1 MEGIMADKPLNEL
14 TATEAAAKIAAGEIA
29 SVQLVESCL
38 ERIAERDKALNHPW
52 TFVDRD
58 IALAQARA
66 CDAGPAKGPLHGIP
80 VGVKDVI
87 DTADMPT
94 EYGSGLHKGHRPV
107 KDSATVAAA
116 RAAGAVIIGKT
127 ATTEFASPWQCG
139 VANPHDPARTPG
151 VSSSGSAAAVA
162 DRQVPLAY
170 GTQTGGSTICPASY
184 CGIYG
189 FKASLDGL
197 DRSGI
202 RHLKPGIDTLGLFAR
217 SLDDLA
223 LFRAG
228 LTGEKFVPLDG
239 AFDGRLRIGI
249 CRTPQWKDASPE
261 TMAAIETA
269 AKKLGESGA
278 AVAEVELPHGFDEV
292 MGAFRVLTTT
302 ENHKSLLDE
311 INRGEA
317 TLNPWIREGL
327 AVARQ
332 TGPTDYEF
340 AKMGAS
346 FYRRR
351 FATLFDSFD
360 ALLTP
365 SAQGEAP
372 RSLAGA
378 TVGAFNSFWTWMYVP
393 CVNLPAFTGPHN
405 MPVGVQLVARQGD
418 DARLLAVT
426 RAVERALGTECAPV
440 ALAATVKGA

>member
-1 MEGIMADKPLNEL
+1 MAGKLNEL
-14 TATEAAAKIAAGEIA
+14 TATEAAAKIAAGEIT
-29 SVQLVESCL
+29 SVALVESCL
-38 ERIAERDKALNHPW
+38 ERIAARDKALGGAW
-52 TFVDRD
+52 AFVDRD
-58 IALAQARA
+58 VALAQAR
-66 CDAGPAKGPLHGIP
+66 DRDKGPAQGPLHGVP

-94 EYGSGLHKGHRPV
+94 EYGSVLYKGHRPER
-107 KDSATVAAA
+107 DSATVAAA
-116 RAAGAVIIGKT
+116 RAAGAVILGKT

-139 VANPHDPARTPG
+139 VCNPHDAERTPG

-162 DRQVPLAY
+162 DGHVPLAY

-184 CGIYG
+184 CGVYG

-197 DRSGI
+197 DRTGI

-217 SLDDLA
+217 SLDDIA

-228 LTGEKFVPLDG
+228 LRGEAFAPLDG
-239 AFDGRLRIGI
+239 AFDARLRIAV
-249 CRTPQWKDASPE
+249 CRTPQWKDAAPE
-261 TMAAIETA
+261 TMAAIEHA
-269 AKKLGESGA
+269 ARALGKAGA
-278 AVAEVELPHGFDEV
+278 AVAEIELPHGYDEV

-302 ENHKSLLDE
+302 ENQKSLLDE

-327 AVARQ
+327 AAARQ

-351 FATLFDSFD
+351 YAAIFDSCD
-360 ALLTP
+360 AILTP

-372 RSLAGA
+372 RGLTGA
-378 TVGAFNSFWTWMYVP
+378 SMGAFNSFWTWMYGP
-393 CVNLPAFTGPHN
+393 AVNLPAFTGPN
-405 MPVGVQLVARQGD
+405 RMPVGIQLVGREGE
-418 DARLLAVT
+418 DARLLAVA
-426 RAVERALGTECAPV
+426 RAVERAIGSDAGAI
-440 ALAATVKGA
+440 ALAGTVKSA

>member
-1 MEGIMADKPLNEL
+1 MAGQNLNEL
-14 TATEAAAKIAAGEIA
+14 TATEAAAKIDKGEIT

-38 ERIAERDKALNHPW
+38 ERIAARDAALCHPW
-52 TFVDRD
+52 TFVDRE
-58 IALAQARA
+58 IALAQARER
-66 CDAGPAKGPLHGIP
+66 DKGPAKGPLHGIP

-87 DTADMPT
+87 DTFDMPT
-94 EYGSGLHKGHRPV
+94 AYGSVLHKGHRPE

-116 RAAGAVIIGKT
+116 RSAGAVILGKT
-127 ATTEFASPWQCG
+127 TTTEFASPWQCG
-139 VANPHDPARTPG
+139 VANPHDPERTPG

-162 DRQVPLAY
+162 DFQVPLAY

-197 DRSGI
+197 DRAGI

-217 SLDDLA
+217 SLDDIA

-228 LTGEKFVPLDG
+228 LTGEAFAPLDG
-239 AFDGRLRIGI
+239 AFDARLRIGV
-249 CRTPQWKDASPE
+249 CRTPQWQDASPE

-269 AKKLGESGA
+269 AQKLGRAGF
-278 AVAEVELPHGFDEV
+278 AVAEVELPHGFDEA
-292 MGAFRVLTTT
+292 MGAFRVLTTK
-302 ENHKSLLDE
+302 ENQRSLLDE
-311 INRGEA
+311 VNRGEA

-332 TGPTDYEF
+332 TGATDYDF
-340 AKMGAS
+340 AKMGAG

-351 FATLFDSFD
+351 FGALFNSFD

-372 RSLAGA
+372 RGLTGA
-378 TVGAFNSFWTWMYVP
+378 TMGAFNSFWTWMYVP
-393 CVNLPAFTGPHN
+393 CVNLPAFTGPN
-405 MPVGVQLVARQGD
+405 GMPVGVQLVARQGD
-418 DARLLAVT
+418 DARLLAVAS
-426 RAVERALGTECAPV
+426 AVERALGTESGPI

>member
-1 MEGIMADKPLNEL
+1 
-14 TATEAAAKIAAGEIA
+14 
-29 SVQLVESCL
+29 
-38 ERIAERDKALNHPW
+38 
-52 TFVDRD
+52 
-58 IALAQARA
+58 
-66 CDAGPAKGPLHGIP
+66 LHGIP

-87 DTADMPT
+87 DTFDMPT
-94 EYGSGLHKGHRPV
+94 EYGSVLHRGNRPA

-162 DRQVPLAY
+162 DFQVPLAY

-184 CGIYG
+184 CGIHG

-197 DRSGI
+197 DRGGI
-202 RHLKPGIDTLGLFAR
+202 RHLKKGIDTLGLFAR

-228 LTGEKFVPLDG
+228 LAGETYAPLDG
-239 AFDGRLRIGI
+239 AFDGRLRIAV
-249 CRTPQWKDASPE
+249 CRTPQWKDASAE
-261 TMAAIETA
+261 TMAAIEHAATA
-269 AKKLGESGA
+269 LGKAGA
-278 AVAEVELPHGFDEV
+278 AVAEIELPHGFDEV

-311 INRGEA
+311 INRGEE

-327 AVARQ
+327 AAARQ
-332 TGPTDYEF
+332 TGSTDYEF
-340 AKMGAS
+340 ATMGAG

-351 FATLFDSFD
+351 YAAIFESFD
-360 ALLTP
+360 AILTP

-372 RSLAGA
+372 RGLTGA
-378 TVGAFNSFWTWMYVP
+378 TMGAFNSFWTWMYGP
-393 CVNLPAFTGPHN
+393 CVNLPAFTGPN
-405 MPVGVQLVARQGD
+405 AMPVGIQLVGRQGE
-418 DARLLAVT
+418 DAKLLAVA
-426 RAVERALGTECAPV
+426 RAVERALGTEASPI
-440 ALAATVKGA
+440 ALAASVKTA